1 MKITISKIA
10 TLVQGNFIG
19 DADKLISG
27 AAPFELAGENEIT
40 VAGSAKYL
48 KKIGDCLLLRWTI
61 PWWLLQKSCNIFIH

>member
-1 MKITISKIA
+1 MKISISKIA
-10 TLVQGNFIG
+10 TLVQGNIIG

-48 KKIGDCLLLRWTI
+48 KKIGDCQAAAVIVPRNTG
-61 PWWLLQKSCNIFIH
+61 PGANNFN